1 MIAMMSCREVSELVS
16 QGLDRKLGAG
26 ERFALGLHF
35 GICRSCARFNRQ
47 LELLRLALQRLPDEN
62 AGPLEGVQST

>member
-1 MIAMMSCREVSELVS
+1 MIGMMSCRQASELVS

-26 ERFALGLHF
+26 QRFALGLHL

-47 LELLRLALQRLPDEN
+47 LELLRRALQRLPDEDTR
-62 AGPLEGVQST
+62 ARVGPQST